1 MKYLISAVMLLS
13 FSTLYAGSRV
23 QFFIGDV
30 KYQSQGSS
38 AWEKVTNNQNL
49 RTGDTVI
56 TGKKSQVMIDSDGN
70 IIKIQPETKVR
81 ITQDMINDRQ
91 QSSIALFSGAVNCNI
106 NKLGKKNHG
115 YNVNT
120 AATTCA
126 VRGTEFDVYAG
137 TDGKTIL
144 QVTDGTV
151 ALSGSTKTIDVQ
163 KDYESSVSVGGEPE
177 PVKIIKRRDWEKWA
191 EETTGDV
198 TGREKDIINGC
209 LTKVMK
215 LDGDIIRLEK
225 EGAEARS
232 KADEYYKLAK
242 EAKEANDKNKASEY
256 ITIYQ
261 KEKLRAYSS
270 NIKASYQTTRIDLV
284 KEVSDNA
291 FNSIKNKK
299 NIQKEYDLILQVREK
314 HYNKYIKPF
323 IKNKK

>member
-1 MKYLISAVMLLS
+1 MKYFITVIILLS
-13 FSTLYAGSRV
+13 FNTLYAVNKV

-30 KYQSQGSS
+30 KHQASGSS
-38 AWEKVTNNQNL
+38 VWGKISSNQIL
-49 RTGDTVI
+49 RTGDTII
-56 TGKKSQVMIDSDGN
+56 TGRKSQVMIDSDGN

-81 ITQDMINDRQ
+81 ITKDMINDRQ
-91 QSSIALFSGAVNCNI
+91 QSSLALFSGAVNCKI
-106 NKLGKKNHG
+106 NKLGKTNPG

-126 VRGTEFDVYAG
+126 VRGTDFDVYAG

-144 QVTDGTV
+144 QVTDGAV
-151 ALSGSTKTIDVQ
+151 ALSGNTKTIDVQ

-191 EETTGDV
+191 EEATSDV
-198 TGREKDIINGC
+198 AGREKDIIKGC
-209 LTKVMK
+209 LAKVMK
-215 LDGDIIRLEK
+215 LDEDITRLEK
-225 EGAEARS
+225 EGAEARI

-242 EAKEANDKNKASEY
+242 EAKAANDKNKSSEY
-256 ITIYQ
+256 ISIYQ
-261 KEKLRAYSS
+261 KEKLKAYSS

-291 FNSIKNKK
+291 YNSIKNKN
-299 NIQKEYDLILQVREK
+299 NIQKEYDLITQIREK

-323 IKNKK
+323 IKK